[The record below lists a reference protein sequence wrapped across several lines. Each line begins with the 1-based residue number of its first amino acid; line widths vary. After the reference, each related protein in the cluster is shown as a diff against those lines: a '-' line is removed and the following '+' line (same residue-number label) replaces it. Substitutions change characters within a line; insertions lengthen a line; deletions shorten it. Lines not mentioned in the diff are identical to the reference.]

1 MRLIQDMRIN
11 YIYLQV
17 DFLLLRNV
25 MPILPLSYSTNYH
38 LRISGLKMVFKSAL
52 RKYLLTHLFSN
63 EEYLSNDQR
72 SFIFGR
78 VLSPYQLLQFFYT
91 EYILNSCIHIFYLYV
106 RPIIYLLSL
115 RHVQCIYSYLI
126 RFLTKLY

>member
-63 EEYLSNDQR
+63 EEYLSND
-72 SFIFGR
+72 
-78 VLSPYQLLQFFYT
+78 
-91 EYILNSCIHIFYLYV
+91 
-106 RPIIYLLSL
+106 
-115 RHVQCIYSYLI
+115 
-126 RFLTKLY
+126 